1 MIGTTISN
9 YRIDEKI
16 GEGGMGVVYKA
27 MDLNLD
33 RVVAI
38 KVISAD
44 LSRDPGLL
52 ERFRAEAKAQAHLNH
67 TNIASLYTLLTV
79 DNNTCIVMEYLEGE
93 TLDQIL
99 RRRGL
104 IPAQEAVP
112 YFRQALLG
120 IGFAHRMGIIH
131 RDIKP
136 SNIMVNKYGVVKVM
150 DFGIAKVLGGQR
162 LTRTG
167 TQVGT
172 AAYMSPEQIRNKP
185 VDIRSD
191 IYSLGVTLYELL
203 TAHLPFESE
212 SEFEIMS
219 AHVNTTPPT
228 PSRHYPYVPRG
239 VEQCVMKALE
249 KDPDARFQT
258 VEDFGAALEHPDGIE
273 QWLAAHPQHA
283 APAPIHTGGTP
294 PPASVAP
301 LGASTPPPGTPPPPS
316 HASQTVVQP
325 AGFTPAPASAAA
337 PNRSKLVIAAA
348 AGLVVLAA
356 LGFGGYQLFKP
367 KPPVPVA
374 RSENGPSGSLVPTD
388 TASHAQPHTGAGAN
402 PLSSSTSS
410 PASVSPASNPA
421 SDITLPNEKKAPS
434 EALQNAQTALS
445 GGRLFRPRNSSAYYW
460 AKQAEQAGDP
470 QGARLE
476 ETIYSTAKRQVQRYT
491 DAKNFTAATALVTQM
506 REAYPDRN
514 DLAQLSASVQSAQ
527 AVQAGPPQQ
536 AQNRPQ
542 EQPPVQPVAQQVPT
556 PAQNTQPAPQPVQPP
571 VQQQPPQEAQQA
583 APSQGYPGVQR
594 PQAGG

>member
-1 MIGTTISN
+1 M
-9 YRIDEKI
+9 
-16 GEGGMGVVYKA
+16 
-27 MDLNLD
+27 
-33 RVVAI
+33 
-38 KVISAD
+38 
-44 LSRDPGLL
+44 
-52 ERFRAEAKAQAHLNH
+52 
-67 TNIASLYTLLTV
+67 
-79 DNNTCIVMEYLEGE
+79 
-93 TLDQIL
+93 
-99 RRRGL
+99 
-104 IPAQEAVP
+104 
-112 YFRQALLG
+112 
-120 IGFAHRMGIIH
+120 
-131 RDIKP
+131 
-136 SNIMVNKYGVVKVM
+136 
-150 DFGIAKVLGGQR
+150 
-162 LTRTG
+162 
-167 TQVGT
+167 
-172 AAYMSPEQIRNKP
+172 
-185 VDIRSD
+185 
-191 IYSLGVTLYELL
+191 
-203 TAHLPFESE
+203 
-212 SEFEIMS
+212 
-219 AHVNTTPPT
+219 
-228 PSRHYPYVPRG
+228 
-239 VEQCVMKALE
+239 
-249 KDPDARFQT
+249 
-258 VEDFGAALEHPDGIE
+258 
-273 QWLAAHPQHA
+273 
-283 APAPIHTGGTP
+283 
-294 PPASVAP
+294 
-301 LGASTPPPGTPPPPS
+301 
-316 HASQTVVQP
+316 
-325 AGFTPAPASAAA
+325 
-337 PNRSKLVIAAA
+337 
-348 AGLVVLAA
+348 VLAA

-594 PQAGG
+594 PQAGGGAIFVVEHRHVGFNSFSNRFNNSFCTGTLAILPNGTVRYDCVRTQDLRCDHVTFAAADIKQVKMVHGGGVHIATRTMGNWDFFGQAQQISGAFQALTQLMSNR